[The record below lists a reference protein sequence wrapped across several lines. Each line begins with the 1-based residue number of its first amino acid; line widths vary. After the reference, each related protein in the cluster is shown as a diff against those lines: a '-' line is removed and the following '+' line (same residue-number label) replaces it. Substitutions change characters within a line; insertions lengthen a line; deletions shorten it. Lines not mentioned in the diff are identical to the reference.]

1 MKSETSPFHL
11 RSSALICGFILFVFS
26 GCSSAVQ
33 SGTNTALNGDDLVK
47 MTDDMAMKIIADP
60 DVQAAIAKDGPLKVV
75 VQPVENQMRA
85 EVLPRGPAEAFT
97 ARLRTLLAR
106 HAPDKFT
113 WVMNR
118 DAFYHLRQRELDN
131 VDLGPLP
138 ERVQPQYALTATF
151 SSLGDEDQKHRS
163 SYYLCVYD
171 LTSLA
176 DRTQLWTGSYE
187 VKKVAVKGFGD

>member
-1 MKSETSPFHL
+1 MRQNSLHL
-11 RSSALICGFILFVFS
+11 CLSVFICGSTLLC

-33 SGTNTALNGDDLVK
+33 SGANTALSGDDLVK

-60 DVQAAIAKDGPLKVV
+60 EVQAAIGQKGALKIV

-138 ERVQPQYALTATF
+138 ERVQPEYALTAKF
-151 SSLGDEDQKHRS
+151 SSLGNEDQKHRS

-171 LTSLA
+171 LTSLT
-176 DRTQLWTGSYE
+176 DRTVLWTGSYE

>member
-1 MKSETSPFHL
+1 MKSGTSPFHL

-33 SGTNTALNGDDLVK
+33 CGTNTALNGDDLVK

-106 HAPDKFT
+106 HAPDTFT

-118 DAFYHLRQRELDN
+118 DAFYHLRQRELDS

-151 SSLGDEDQKHRS
+151 SSLGDEDQ
-163 SYYLCVYD
+163 
-171 LTSLA
+171 
-176 DRTQLWTGSYE
+176 
-187 VKKVAVKGFGD
+187 